1 MVLKLEKFKFN
12 AEILRIEG
20 FALMSPLGS
29 LIINFVATEMTIQEF
44 MNLKLLI
51 SIIMFLVGNRFLTQA
66 GIIMEKRDAIIDK
79 F

>member
-20 FALMSPLGS
+20 FALMSPLGT
-29 LIINFVATEMTIQEF
+29 LIINFVATEMNIQEF
-44 MNLKLLI
+44 INLKL
-51 SIIMFLVGNRFLTQA
+51 IMFLVGNRFLTQA

>member
-20 FALMSPLGS
+20 FALMSPLGT
-29 LIINFVATEMTIQEF
+29 LIINFVATEMNIQEF
-44 MNLKLLI
+44 INLKLLI
-51 SIIMFLVGNRFLTQA
+51 SFIMFLVGNRFLTQA